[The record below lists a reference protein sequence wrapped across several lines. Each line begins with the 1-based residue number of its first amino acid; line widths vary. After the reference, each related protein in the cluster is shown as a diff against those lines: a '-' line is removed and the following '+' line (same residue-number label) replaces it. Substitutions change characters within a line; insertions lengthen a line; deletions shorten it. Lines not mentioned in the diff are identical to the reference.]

1 MFVPQMTATGGHGMH
16 VYAERRMKG
25 LPFPERY
32 EGDDPFILGGDVIV
46 RKDGK
51 VVYAFRQ
58 NSAQRPD
65 VQDILSSL
73 KAQLQ

>member
-1 MFVPQMTATGGHGMH
+1 MTATGGHGMH

-51 VVYAFRQ
+51 VIYAFRQ